1 MREESENDEA
11 IRRLL
16 LGLSDDEERRGV
28 EELFMTDPE
37 YQEKVLMVEDNLIE
51 DYLDGSL
58 SESERERFRTHF
70 LSTPRQQR
78 RVRVVRSLRSFAA
91 VEGTAHSPPAEE
103 DDPQPLGWLRRLADA
118 LRLRSPAVYAP
129 LTVALIAA
137 LVFGSWWL
145 FDSSR
150 ARQLRAQEEARRLEV
165 ERLLARF
172 NDPSGAGLPEPGSPV
187 FSLTL
192 TPVNVRGETQAV
204 PPQPE
209 SGVVELLLLRADDD
223 HKSYQATLQRV
234 GGLSQYSILGLR
246 AANTSAGRAV
256 PVRIPARLLTPGTYR
271 LKLSG
276 VGADGRLV
284 ELDEYTFQREE

>member
-16 LGLSDDEERRGV
+16 LGLSDDEERRSA

-37 YQEKVLMVEDNLIE
+37 YREKVLMAEDDLIE
-51 DYLDGSL
+51 GYLDGSL
-58 SESERERFRTHF
+58 SEGERERFRAHF

-78 RVRVVRSLRSFAA
+78 RVRVARSLRSFAA
-91 VEGTAHSPPAEE
+91 VEVTAHSPPAVE
-103 DDPQPLGWLRRLADA
+103 DDPQPIGWLRRLADA
-118 LRLRSPAVYAP
+118 LRLRSPAVYVP
-129 LTVALIAA
+129 LAAALLVA

-145 FDSSR
+145 FESSR

-187 FSLTL
+187 FSLPL
-192 TPVNVRGETQAV
+192 MPVNVRGEALTV

-209 SGVVELLLLRADDD
+209 SGVVELRLLRADDGY
-223 HKSYQATLQRV
+223 KSYKATLHRV
-234 GGLSQYSILGLR
+234 GGLSQYSIPGLR
-246 AANTSAGRAV
+246 AADTSAGRAV

-276 VGADGRLV
+276 VGADGRPV

>member
-28 EELFMTDPE
+28 EEMFMTDPE
-37 YQEKVLMVEDNLIE
+37 YREKVLMTEDDLIE

-58 SESERERFRTHF
+58 SEGEQKRFRMHF

-78 RVRVVRSLRSFAA
+78 RVRVARSLRSFAA
-91 VEGTAHSPPAEE
+91 VEVMAHSPPAEE
-103 DDPQPLGWLRRLADA
+103 DDPQPVGWLRRLADA
-118 LRLRSPAVYAP
+118 LRLRSPAVYVP
-129 LTVALIAA
+129 LAAALVVA

-145 FDSSR
+145 FESNR

-165 ERLLARF
+165 EQLLARF
-172 NDPSGAGLPEPGSPV
+172 NEGPSEPGAPV
-187 FSLTL
+187 FSLAL
-192 TPVNVRGETQAV
+192 TPVNVRGETLTV

-209 SGVVELLLLRADDD
+209 SGVVELRLLRAADEYN
-223 HKSYQATLQRV
+223 SYRATLQRV
-234 GGLSQYSILGLR
+234 GGLSQYSIPGLR
-246 AANTSAGRAV
+246 AADTSAGRAV

-276 VGADGRLV
+276 VGANGRPV